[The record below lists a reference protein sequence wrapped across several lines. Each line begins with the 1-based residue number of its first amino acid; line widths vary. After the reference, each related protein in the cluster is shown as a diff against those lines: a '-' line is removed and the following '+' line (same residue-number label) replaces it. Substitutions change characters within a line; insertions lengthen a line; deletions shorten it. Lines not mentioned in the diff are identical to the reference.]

1 MDEIKG
7 EFYFFLLLCVF
18 SVFCDSVSCV
28 IILMLK
34 CTGIENGETGG
45 CFLQDGEQA
54 MLFISF
60 IEVSFTYCS
69 VHPFQV
75 NNSVVFTAFSEWCD
89 GHH

>member
-1 MDEIKG
+1 MRPRVNFIS
-7 EFYFFLLLCVF
+7 FCF
-18 SVFCDSVSCV
+18 SAFSQCSMTNVSCV
-28 IILMLK
+28 IVLMLK
-34 CTGIENGETGG
+34 CIGFENGETGG

-75 NNSVVFTAFSEWCD
+75 NNSVVFTAFSEWCN